1 MAQKRTLPVSVKI
14 FIFTLAAIGV
24 VLLTGLLPIS
34 IIRSH
39 HIHNEWSKYAD
50 RFVKARALSQS
61 MNSPAAIAKY
71 NDHSLLQ
78 VRIYP
83 LGADINKLT
92 RDQADKTIIFSDIS
106 MPVSRHVVTQNTGFS
121 QIMDTARMI
130 ISLVN
135 DPLELV
141 SYIDGQ
147 LVGFT
152 IDQSTIYHDTLHRAP
167 MVILLVMLASLP
179 ALGAAFWLHRRF
191 HQHPMR
197 DLLDTLMLIADD
209 PTVIQTVPKSLQKT
223 GEMQRVGA
231 AVESLQ
237 RNMLRAY
244 RQRERL
250 ADIGEVVAKI
260 NHDIRNVLSSAT
272 LVSDALMQSDDINV
286 RRSAPLVM
294 QSLEQ
299 AVDLCQSMLDYLAQ
313 TPTPQWEEFDLAA
326 LLVEIRQASLLT
338 LHYKGPQMMHAD
350 RGMMRRIFLNL
361 ARNAGTAGATD
372 LWVEVWQVGHL
383 ALVDISDN
391 GHGIARDNWATLFS
405 PFKSRQGG
413 GGGLGLAISRDLA
426 VAHGGMLRLSRSNRD
441 GSEFRIQFPTSVFPG
456 LGQKQIGPWQELP
469 ATAPVV
475 DSAVI
480 TSGSAALADDRG

>member
-1 MAQKRTLPVSVKI
+1 MAHKRTLPVSVKI

-24 VLLTGLLPIS
+24 VVLAGLLPVS

-83 LGADINKLT
+83 LGADINELT
-92 RDQADKTIIFSDIS
+92 RDQADKTIIFSDLS
-106 MPVSRHVVTQNTGFS
+106 MPVSRHVVTQNTGFGR
-121 QIMDTARMI
+121 IMDTARMI

-135 DPLELV
+135 APLELV
-141 SYIDGQ
+141 GHIDGQ

-179 ALGAAFWLHRRF
+179 ALAAAFWLHRRF
-191 HQHPMR
+191 HQRPMR

-237 RNMLRAY
+237 SNMLRAY

-250 ADIGEVVAKI
+250 ADIGEAVAKI
-260 NHDIRNVLSSAT
+260 NHDIRNVLS
-272 LVSDALMQSDDINV
+272 
-286 RRSAPLVM
+286 SAPLVM

>member
-1 MAQKRTLPVSVKI
+1 
-14 FIFTLAAIGV
+14 
-24 VLLTGLLPIS
+24 
-34 IIRSH
+34 
-39 HIHNEWSKYAD
+39 
-50 RFVKARALSQS
+50 

-83 LGADINKLT
+83 LGA
-92 RDQADKTIIFSDIS
+92 DIS

-237 RNMLRAY
+237 RSMLRAY

-313 TPTPQWEEFDLAA
+313 TPTPRWEEFDLAA
-326 LLVEIRQASLLT
+326 
-338 LHYKGPQMMHAD
+338 
-350 RGMMRRIFLNL
+350 
-361 ARNAGTAGATD
+361 
-372 LWVEVWQVGHL
+372 
-383 ALVDISDN
+383 
-391 GHGIARDNWATLFS
+391 LFS

-480 TSGSAALADDRG
+480 TSGSAALADDWG

>member
-24 VLLTGLLPIS
+24 VLLTGLLPVS

-83 LGADINKLT
+83 LGADINELT

-141 SYIDGQ
+141 GYIDGQ

-152 IDQSTIYHDTLHRAP
+152 IDQSSIYHDTLHRAP

-179 ALGAAFWLHRRF
+179 ALAAAFWLHRRF
-191 HQHPMR
+191 HQRPIR

-237 RNMLRAY
+237 SNMLRGY

-250 ADIGEVVAKI
+250 ADIGEAVAKI

-272 LVSDALMQSDDINV
+272 
-286 RRSAPLVM
+286 LVM

-361 ARNAGTAGATD
+361 ARNAGTTGATD